1 MNLCKQYVFMKTD
14 LLNQWF
20 NRDFRTKA
28 SSPWRRKWQPTP
40 VLLPRKSH
48 GWRSLVQATVHGV
61 TKSRTRL
68 GDFTFTSLR
77 TNIPNA
83 FSLRGQISIRYSR
96 TNSSMR
102 SLNHNLKVSE
112 ADQDGQR
119 HNSNISSHYATEFG
133 ASTRPKA

>member
-1 MNLCKQYVFMKTD
+1 MKLCKQYVFMKPD
-14 LLNQWF
+14 LLNKWF

-48 GWRSLVQATVHGV
+48 GWRSLVQATVHGDA
-61 TKSRTRL
+61 KNRTQL
-68 GDFTFTSLR
+68 SDFTFTSLK

-83 FSLRGQISIRYSR
+83 LSLCGQLSIRYSR

-112 ADQDGQR
+112 ADQNGQR
-119 HNSNISSHYATEFG
+119 HNFNISSHCITEFG